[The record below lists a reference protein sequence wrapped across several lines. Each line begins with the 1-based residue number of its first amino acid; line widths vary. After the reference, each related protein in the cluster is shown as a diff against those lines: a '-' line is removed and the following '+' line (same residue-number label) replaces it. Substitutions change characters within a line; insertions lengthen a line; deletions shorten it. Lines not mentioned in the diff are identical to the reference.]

1 MGSTNKTKYLKL
13 PQWIGTDKPTF
24 LGDFNDAFLKIDT
37 GYNTLNGT
45 ATTAGA
51 EAGQA
56 VEKATEALTKV
67 NTITPTVNTA
77 NENATQAL
85 ATANTALSTASSNT
99 TKIESLQQS
108 KANISDLDNWQTIST
123 TTLVT
128 ASIIST
134 VAVSY
139 NPYIKCLNMFGRF
152 GNGANNM
159 TGTSLF
165 KLNSIPFT
173 IKSNR
178 SIYGGFFRD
187 DGTEVVPMI
196 MLFSTNG
203 TVGLNT
209 SVSTN
214 LGKEITFNCMLNVS
228 SW

>member
-1 MGSTNKTKYLKL
+1 MGSTNKTEYLKL

-85 ATANTALSTASSNT
+85 ATANTALSTASANT

-108 KANISDLDNWQTIST
+108 KVNINDLDNWQTIST
-123 TTLVT
+123 TTIVT
-128 ASIIST
+128 ASIIS
-134 VAVSY
+134 VVSVSY

-152 GNGANNM
+152 GNGANM

-178 SIYGGFFRD
+178 SIYGGFFRN

-203 TVGLNT
+203 TVGLDT
-209 SVSTN
+209 RVSTN
-214 LGKEITFNCMLNVS
+214 LGKEITFNCLLNVS
-228 SW
+228 TW